1 MFLSWLLRDDELHNT
16 VTQGKPM
23 WTTSEPRIA
32 KLVKG
37 LKAVSEL
44 MGESEGVTGLHLNG
58 DVATWD
64 WLLSNEWLAE
74 FNEAMGEVMDM
85 TCEQMEKDKDQH
97 EIRMTDDRHYADR
110 YRRQQREEQ
119 IFLNG
124 IDE

>member
-1 MFLSWLLRDDELHNT
+1 MI
-16 VTQGKPM
+16 
-23 WTTSEPRIA
+23 TTSEPRIA